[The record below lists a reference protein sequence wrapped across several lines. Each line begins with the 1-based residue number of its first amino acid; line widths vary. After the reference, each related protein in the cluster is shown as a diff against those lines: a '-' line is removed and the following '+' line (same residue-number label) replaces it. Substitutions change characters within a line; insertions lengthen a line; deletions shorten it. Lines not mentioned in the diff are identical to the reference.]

1 MLIHRKTDYGFDLSD
16 ALAERA
22 VSELSYEIDTEVV
35 KLLSDNA
42 PENATLTW
50 SRTQPVGVSMR
61 EHFDSFL
68 NTLAKAKQVVYD
80 ATQKFVPNWLLV
92 ASDIV
97 PVLSMISAFK
107 AAPTG
112 QVNGPYF
119 AGTIDSFK
127 VFVSPAL
134 ESGRFIAGVLGSD
147 MYSAAAVYAPYM
159 PVVPTQLLGFADGG
173 MSQGWSTL
181 YDLKML
187 NPSLLA
193 KGQVVA

>member
-1 MLIHRKTDYGFDLSD
+1 M
-16 ALAERA
+16 
-22 VSELSYEIDTEVV
+22 EIDTEVV
-35 KLLSDNA
+35 KLLDDNA
-42 PENATLTW
+42 PEDVTLSW
-50 SRTQPVGVSMR
+50 SKTQPVGVSMR

-68 NTLAKAKQVVYD
+68 NTLAKAKQIVYD

-119 AGTIDSFK
+119 AGTVDSFK

-134 ESGRFIAGVLGSD
+134 ASGKFIAGVLGSD

-159 PVVPTQLLGFADGG
+159 PIVPTQLLGFADGG

-187 NPSLLA
+187 NPSLLV
-193 KGQVVA
+193 KGQIVD